1 MSRRLVREHLLAALL
16 ESPEEGILSVS
27 LDGTIEIW
35 SQKAERIYGY
45 TAQEIMGQ
53 PLSRLVP
60 LHEWP
65 GLKSIFSEAGGN
77 DSRYFETTERLHKDG
92 SRIFLKVKRVLIR
105 DEQGEVTGILER
117 GRALNSYEGD
127 EPDEGPLRLIIEQ
140 MPGLLWTTD
149 QNLRITS
156 NWGRGWTSLNIA
168 PGAFVGR
175 NLCEFLECA
184 DQHTTP
190 IAEHREALRG
200 VSSHFDYNWK
210 CRSLEIR
217 LEPLRAASGEIH
229 GCLGMGID
237 VTDRRKN
244 EDQALYQ
251 ARHDALTGLANYREF
266 MDRLERELRRA
277 ERSHRAFTLLLLDL
291 DGLKRINDL
300 RGHLAG
306 NRALK
311 RLAAVMNEHCRSTDL
326 AVRYGGDEF
335 AVVLID
341 SDKGM
346 AEQVAQRIETGLQ
359 ADNEEPALSVS
370 IGIGIYP
377 DHGRTAAELIEAA
390 DRQLYKYKTTG
401 NRRTFPATGRILRS
415 KRAGR

>member
-1 MSRRLVREHLLAALL
+1 MPHRQVREHLLTALL

-27 LDGTIEIW
+27 LDGTIETW
-35 SQKAERIYGY
+35 SQGAERLYGY
-45 TAQEIMGQ
+45 TAQEITGQ

-60 LHEWP
+60 LRDWP

-77 DSRYFETTERLHKDG
+77 DSTCFETTERLHRDG
-92 SRIFLKVKRVLIR
+92 SRVYLRVKRGLLR
-105 DEQGEVTGILER
+105 DEQGQVTGILESA
-117 GRALNSYEGD
+117 RALNSYGGNTQ
-127 EPDEGPLRLIIEQ
+127 DEGPLRLIIEQ
-140 MPGLLWTTD
+140 MPGLFWTTD
-149 QNLRITS
+149 QNLLITS
-156 NWGRGWTSLNIA
+156 HWGKGLASMKISS
-168 PGAFVGR
+168 GGFVGR

-184 DQHTTP
+184 EAHTTP
-190 IAEHREALRG
+190 IAEHYEALRG
-200 VSSHFDYNWK
+200 ASSHFDYNWR
-210 CRSLEIR
+210 CRSLEIH
-217 LEPLRAASGEIH
+217 LEPLRGASGQIN
-229 GCLGMGID
+229 GVLGVAMDI
-237 VTDRRKN
+237 TDRKRS
-244 EDQALYQ
+244 EEQALYQ

-266 MDRLERELRRA
+266 MDRLEREVHRA
-277 ERSHRAFTLLLLDL
+277 ERSHHFFTLLLLDL

-346 AEQVAQRIETGLQ
+346 AKQVAQRIASGLRT
-359 ADNEEPALSVS
+359 DKEEPSLGVS
-370 IGIGIYP
+370 IGISVYP
-377 DHGRTAAELIEAA
+377 YDGRTAAELIDAA
-390 DRQLYKYKTTG
+390 DQQLYKSKSAE
-401 NRRTFPATGRILRS
+401 NRRIIPSPGRTLQS